1 MNDRT
6 ECSPQEKALIGNV
19 SVVSVGDLVSDERA
33 RHEHYMALALDVATT
48 VPAPFAAAIVDRQTG
63 EVVCRGGN
71 ESHTGNRILHGEIV
85 ALMNCAALEPS
96 LDWNHFSL
104 YTTAE
109 PCPMCASAIVW
120 SQIPE
125 VIYGTSIETLI
136 KLGLNQIHLTS
147 PAIAAAAPFYTGTII
162 GGILETQ
169 TDEVFARWIGS
180 Q

>member
-1 MNDRT
+1 
-6 ECSPQEKALIGNV
+6 
-19 SVVSVGDLVSDERA
+19 
-33 RHEHYMALALDVATT
+33 MALALDVATT
-48 VPAPFAAAIVDRQTG
+48 VPAPFGAVIVDRRSG
-63 EVVCRGGN
+63 DVVCRGGN

-85 ALMNCAALEPS
+85 ALMNCAAVEPTP
-96 LDWNHFSL
+96 DWDHLSL

-147 PAIAAAAPFYTGTII
+147 PALAAAAPFYKGAII
-162 GGILETQ
+162 GGILESE

>member
-1 MNDRT
+1 M
-6 ECSPQEKALIGNV
+6 
-19 SVVSVGDLVSDERA
+19 SDERA
-33 RHEHYMALALDVATT
+33 HHEHYMAMALDVATT
-48 VPAPFAAAIVDRQTG
+48 IPAPFGAVIVDRRSG
-63 EVVCRGGN
+63 DVVCRGGN

-85 ALMNCAALEPS
+85 ALMNCAAVKPAP
-96 LDWNHFSL
+96 DWNHLSL

-109 PCPMCASAIVW
+109 PCPMCTSAIVW

-125 VIYGTSIETLI
+125 VVYGTSIETLI

-147 PAIAAAAPFYTGTII
+147 PALAAAAPFYKGAII
-162 GGILETQ
+162 GGILETS

>member
-1 MNDRT
+1 MSDQSRDGPPKAPSGPMTILTYAADLTPSERT
-6 ECSPQEKALIGNV
+6 
-19 SVVSVGDLVSDERA
+19 
-33 RHEHYMALALDVATT
+33 RHERNMALALDVATT
-48 VPAPFAAAIVDRQTG
+48 VPAPFGAVIVDRRSG
-63 EVVCRGGN
+63 DVVCRGGN

-85 ALMNCAALEPS
+85 AITNCAAIRPAV
-96 LDWNHFSL
+96 DWEHLSL

-125 VIYGTSIETLI
+125 VIYGTSITTLVQ
-136 KLGLNQIHLTS
+136 LGLNQIHLTS
-147 PAIAAAAPFYTGTII
+147 PAIAAAAPFYAGAII
-162 GGILETQ
+162 GGILETE